1 MSEQSRKV
9 EDYLPGGKTDPAGGV
24 IEDNITDADQQ
35 QEARERDPV
44 TGQFVAP
51 DATPAIDWEERYK
64 NLEKLNSQ
72 QAQYLGQYKQLVD
85 DHITN
90 PTPETQAA
98 PEESKPITLDDLY
111 EHPDET
117 VRSAVDSHPAIQEI
131 RDLKAD
137 LQKRDMADQVDR
149 FKERHPDFQAIGTD
163 PKFRTWVDENSMRQE
178 LFTRGNQ
185 YDLSAA
191 DALFSLYKAEQGI
204 TQIQEEQTQQQQIQ
218 AATLEESSQQM
229 VTSQP
234 QYSRSEYVD
243 TLTRARQGDLQADL
257 WIKRNAA
264 GYREALGSGNVR
276 D

>member
-1 MSEQSRKV
+1 MSEQTRKV
-9 EDYLPGGKTDPAGGV
+9 EDYLPGGKQDPAGGV
-24 IEDNITDADQQ
+24 IDGNITDADSQ
-35 QEARERDPV
+35 QEARQRDPA
-44 TGQFVAP
+44 TGQFVTP

-85 DHITN
+85 DHISN
-90 PTPETQAA
+90 PTPATEAA
-98 PEESKPITLDDLY
+98 QEEAKLITLDDLY

-131 RDLKAD
+131 RELKAD
-137 LQKRDMADQVDR
+137 LQKRDQADQISS
-149 FKERHPDFQAIGTD
+149 FQERHPDFQEIGSD
-163 PKFRTWVDENSMRQE
+163 PKFRIWVDESPMRQE
-178 LFTRGNQ
+178 LFNRGNQ

-204 TQIQEEQTQQQQIQ
+204 TQIKEDQTQQQQIQ

-229 VTSQP
+229 VTTQP

-243 TLTRARQGDLQADL
+243 TLTRARQGDLQADQ